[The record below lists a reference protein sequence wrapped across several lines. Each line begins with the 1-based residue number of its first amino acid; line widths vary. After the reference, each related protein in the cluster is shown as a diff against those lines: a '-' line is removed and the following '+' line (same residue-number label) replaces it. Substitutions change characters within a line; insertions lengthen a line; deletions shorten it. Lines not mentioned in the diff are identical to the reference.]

1 MNYLNK
7 EIEQVALS
15 GNNNDRVN
23 RILSYKWIGY
33 GKAREIHQKMEYLLI
48 HPKVMRMEN
57 MLLISHTN
65 NGKTQCLQRFFDAH
79 KPVIVPE
86 TERIT
91 IPVLYVQAPYKP
103 DERLFFIKI
112 LEALNAPFNIR
123 EKAIPLA
130 KQVEVILGKVE
141 TKILIIDEVHNIL
154 AGAYL
159 SQRTFLNMLKNMA
172 NDLQIVI
179 IGSGIKDALSA
190 INTDAQLANRFE
202 PAILPRWTMDEEYLR
217 LLTSFES
224 ILPLKKPSNLT
235 DEGLAMKIL
244 SLSGGI
250 IGEISTILKKAAIQ
264 AITSKKE
271 YIDLSLLGKIPY
283 VGPDYRQKQYESL
296 VV

>member
-7 EIEQVALS
+7 EIEQIAMLGS
-15 GNNNDRVN
+15 TERIN
-23 RILSYKWIGY
+23 RILAYKWIGY
-33 GKAREIHQKMEYLLI
+33 SKAREVHQTMEYLLI
-48 HPKVMRMEN
+48 HPKVTRMPN
-57 MLLISHTN
+57 MLLTSQTN

-79 KPVIVPE
+79 KPVI
-86 TERIT
+86 TADTKRIT

-103 DERLFFIKI
+103 DERMFYIKI
-112 LEALNAPFNIR
+112 LEALNAPYNIR
-123 EKAIPLA
+123 ERAIPLA
-130 KQVEVILGKVE
+130 KQVEVILEKVE
-141 TKILIIDEVHNIL
+141 TKILIIDEIHNIL

-172 NDLQIVI
+172 NELQIVI

-202 PAILPRWTMDEEYLR
+202 PFILPRWKMDEEYLR
-217 LLTSFES
+217 LLTSFEA
-224 ILPLKKPSNLT
+224 ILPLRKASNLT
-235 DEGLAMKIL
+235 DERLAMKVL
-244 SLSGGI
+244 SLSGGT

-283 VGPDYRQKQYESL
+283 VAPDNRQKQYESL
-296 VV
+296 AV